1 MKTEL
6 VDLEKIS
13 ERWELSC
20 RFGESFDE
28 RRVKNLAKFGFADGA
43 IRSER
48 CIAWVWTQ
56 WIFGKT
62 TSELSKKVSL
72 SLHRGVGLREYP
84 HVFNDKPLHDLLLI
98 VSASLGGTE
107 SDLKEVAECVMDGS
121 GDGNL
126 RASDIN
132 EVHLCAW
139 TGMFKYWVLGE
150 RDRAVSEAEAI
161 WKTRPHPSIKGAAA
175 SLVNPWLAGDWDAF
189 RKRQRKDFSRLW
201 AWAKKNKIVIEKKT
215 KRIVD
220 FPRLVLVKERW
231 CWAHC
236 AMAMLAARQG
246 VEVETDELW
255 FPPTALLMGPK
266 VIPLPVGDAASQSC

>member
-1 MKTEL
+1 MKNDIR
-6 VDLEKIS
+6 DLEFRS
-13 ERWELSC
+13 NQWELDC
-20 RFGESFDE
+20 RFGEILDE
-28 RRVKNLAKFGFADGA
+28 QDLEYLKHEGFADGGW
-43 IRSER
+43 RSEC
-48 CIAWVWTQ
+48 CIGWIWSQ
-56 WIFGKT
+56 W
-62 TSELSKKVSL
+62 LSGHCTAKLSGNISL
-72 SLHRGVGLREYP
+72 NVRRGLDLRTYP
-84 HVFNDKPLHDLLLI
+84 HVFKDKPLHDLLLI

-107 SDLKEVAECVMDGS
+107 SDLKGVAECVMDGS

-150 RDRAVSEAEAI
+150 RDRAFSEAEAI

-255 FPPTALLMGPK
+255 FPPTALLMGPN
-266 VIPLPVGDAASQSC
+266 VIPLPRGRD